1 MKEIEDFFTR
11 LKRQSKSN
19 PYINSLIN
27 EVLSRKSIQLTNI
40 SVANISVGNI
50 SNGSPYKQKK
60 EGGSKNLILFNDLD
74 QLSQQISKALTLL
87 LNDPLHHSSLVSKF
101 FTNHQIF
108 EIMPIVEK
116 FRELNPALHD
126 LYKSDLSIENLHD
139 SILKMRQ
146 HQLSMSIDVD
156 RKDSVYEEVVNQR
169 IENEE
174 ALVIPNDG
182 TSPLQFI
189 NFECWCEYVEQKIVL

>member
-74 QLSQQISKALTLL
+74 QLS
-87 LNDPLHHSSLVSKF
+87 
-101 FTNHQIF
+101 
-108 EIMPIVEK
+108 
-116 FRELNPALHD
+116 
-126 LYKSDLSIENLHD
+126 
-139 SILKMRQ
+139 
-146 HQLSMSIDVD
+146 
-156 RKDSVYEEVVNQR
+156 
-169 IENEE
+169 
-174 ALVIPNDG
+174 
-182 TSPLQFI
+182 
-189 NFECWCEYVEQKIVL
+189 